1 MVKKIIKILLVL
13 IVMLTIFKFSGEN
26 DVKSDSR
33 SDGIIVKTTEFILNR
48 KLTDDEKKIYIKKYV
63 VYVRKTAHFT
73 LYFLLGL
80 AFISFLKE
88 FDLNNKK
95 LLLYTIIFV
104 FIYAC
109 SDEIHQ
115 LFIKGRSG
123 EVLDVLIDTLGG
135 TLSSIIYTSFR
146 VRRKL

>member
-1 MVKKIIKILLVL
+1 
-13 IVMLTIFKFSGEN
+13 MLTIFKFSGEN

-80 AFISFLKE
+80 AFCQVCLIMNDNIK
-88 FDLNNKK
+88 NYYYI
-95 LLLYTIIFV
+95 LLYLYLYMLVVMKYIN
-104 FIYAC
+104 Y
-109 SDEIHQ
+109 
-115 LFIKGRSG
+115 L
-123 EVLDVLIDTLGG
+123 
-135 TLSSIIYTSFR
+135 
-146 VRRKL
+146 